1 MRCSWTPGTPKRKG
15 EGPSI
20 RLRGCFR
27 LIRLPCLPREVVGI
41 LKTSMGLRVEEEAE
55 VAGVML
61 VDALILPPEKEG
73 SSGLAPIAV
82 EVDGPPHFFNNH
94 TREPTGTAVF
104 KRRLLDLAVQRGEL
118 GGWVSVPYWEWD
130 ARKGDAARQELLR
143 ELLAAKGVGV
153 DSYR

>member
-1 MRCSWTPGTPKRKG
+1 
-15 EGPSI
+15 
-20 RLRGCFR
+20 
-27 LIRLPCLPREVVGI
+27 VVKA
-41 LKTSMGLRVEEEAE
+41 LKTSMGLRVEEEQ
-55 VAGVML
+55 VVGGVL
-61 VDALILPPEKEG
+61 SVDALIMPPNEG
-73 SSGLAPIAV
+73 SGLAPIAV
-82 EVDGPPHFFNNH
+82 EVDGPYHFFNNH
-94 TREPTGTAVF
+94 TTEPTGRAVY

>member
-1 MRCSWTPGTPKRKG
+1 
-15 EGPSI
+15 
-20 RLRGCFR
+20 
-27 LIRLPCLPREVVGI
+27 VVGI

-118 GGWVSVPYWEWD
+118 GGWVSVPYWEVD
-130 ARKGDAARQELLR
+130 PR
-143 ELLAAKGVGV
+143 EGAAAKGVVLREVFKAKGL
-153 DSYR
+153 DLDRYR